1 MKCSAIIGL
10 TLFGAVAVATAPAM
24 AQKRAVATYHYD
36 NQRTGWNGNET
47 KLTPA
52 NVGSPSF
59 GVLAEVVLDDQV
71 DAQPL
76 VVPNQQ
82 ITAGPTPGAYQVVYV
97 ATEANT
103 IYAISASNGAVL
115 LSRNLGT
122 PVPVPLGCGNNGPN
136 VGINSTP
143 VIDVAAQALY
153 VVAYTLMSGIPTY
166 QVFALNL
173 SDLTDKIAPVTVA
186 ASHTLSDGTTYNFNA
201 QFQRQRAAL
210 LESSGI
216 IYAGFASFCD
226 FAADQSRGW
235 LLGWQA
241 STLAPLAANTLTD
254 TLATGSFFL
263 SSIWMSG
270 YGIAAAPNGGNL
282 FFSTGNSGPGNY
294 DGVSNIQ
301 ESVVKVDP
309 QLVNLLG
316 IFTPSNED
324 FLDQSD
330 TDFGS
335 GGVLLLPPEPG
346 PFRKLAVAAG
356 KFGTMYL
363 LNRASLGGFT
373 PGGTDN
379 VLDTKFIGP
388 CWCGPSYFTG
398 PDGIGRVVSSGGGG
412 PNSAQIAVWT
422 VQTSPTV
429 ALVLEGAAPP
439 VASGQDPG
447 TFTTVSSNGTQ
458 AGTAIIWATGRP
470 IDPNPAAVNLYAF
483 AATPSSGMLP
493 LLFSSPAGSWG
504 NTGGNANI
512 VPLVANGHVFV
523 ASNQQL
529 TIFGLGGHPFVARAA
544 AAAQAAALNTPKP
557 PHEITGVLEHVDGPV
572 LTLRTRAGKIAR
584 VDDSEALR
592 RKQIGVLV
600 PGYAYT
606 VQGTYDPTGALRA
619 QAVARAKDSA
629 AIWPLDR

>member
-1 MKCSAIIGL
+1 MRRSAIIGL
-10 TLFGAVAVATAPAM
+10 AVFATIAVATAPAV
-24 AQKRAVATYHYD
+24 AQKLAVATYHYD
-36 NQRTGWNGNET
+36 NQRTGWNGHET

-52 NVGSPSF
+52 NVGSTSF

-103 IYAISASNGAVL
+103 IYAIRASNGAVL

-122 PVPVPLGCGNNGPN
+122 PVPKPLNCNNNGPN
-136 VGINSTP
+136 VGITSTP
-143 VIDVAAQALY
+143 VIDVAAHTLY
-153 VVAYTLMSGIPTY
+153 VVAYTLMSGIPAY

-173 SDLTDKIAPVTVA
+173 NDLTDKIAPVTVA

-241 STLAPLAANTLTD
+241 STLAPLAANRLTD
-254 TLATGSFFL
+254 TLTTGSFFL
-263 SSIWMSG
+263 SAIWMSG

-282 FFSTGNSGPGNY
+282 FFSTGNSGPGTY
-294 DGVSNIQ
+294 DGVRNIQ

-309 QLVNLLG
+309 QVNLLG

-324 FLDQSD
+324 FLDASD
-330 TDFGS
+330 GDLSS
-335 GGVLLLPPEPG
+335 GGVLLLPPQPG
-346 PFRKLAVAAG
+346 PFRKLAVTAG

-373 PGGTDN
+373 RGGPDN

-398 PDGIGRVVSSGGGG
+398 PDGVGRVVSSGGGG
-412 PNSAQIAVWT
+412 SNGAQIAVWT

-429 ALVLEGAAPP
+429 ALVLEGAAAPCRER
-439 VASGQDPG
+439 PG
-447 TFTTVSSNGTQ
+447 P
-458 AGTAIIWATGRP
+458 W
-470 IDPNPAAVNLYAF
+470 NLYDGF
-483 AATPSSGMLP
+483 LERHT
-493 LLFSSPAGSWG
+493 SWDR
-504 NTGGNANI
+504 
-512 VPLVANGHVFV
+512 
-523 ASNQQL
+523 
-529 TIFGLGGHPFVARAA
+529 HPMGDRA
-544 AAAQAAALNTPKP
+544 P
-557 PHEITGVLEHVDGPV
+557 
-572 LTLRTRAGKIAR
+572 
-584 VDDSEALR
+584 
-592 RKQIGVLV
+592 
-600 PGYAYT
+600 
-606 VQGTYDPTGALRA
+606 
-619 QAVARAKDSA
+619 
-629 AIWPLDR
+629 DRS